1 MPFFYNMKRVKL
13 IDKELARAFFGQF
26 DQNVRQLEDEF
37 GITVAGRGSELVIK
51 GARKKVLAAMSAI
64 EDRLKQIKGK
74 HDFRRPAIEQPSVE
88 KAEKKDTIFIG
99 SKRQVVVARP
109 GGQKAY
115 VQAVRDN
122 DVVVGIGPAGTG
134 KTYLAMSLAIE
145 YLKQNKVE
153 RIVISRPAIEAGE
166 KLGFL
171 PGDLEEK
178 VRPYLQPIYDAL
190 YDLIWPEEIRRLME
204 HRIIEILPLAYMRG
218 RTLSDAFIVLDE
230 AQNSTPEQIKMFLT
244 RLGMGSRAIITGDV
258 TQSDLPAERT
268 SGLEDIEGFLKKVKG
283 IKFAYLT
290 EEDVVRHPLVREII
304 LAYEKEKQKKRL
316 LTQPAAQSK
325 NRRKKSPPED
335 KPGA

>member
-1 MPFFYNMKRVKL
+1 MRRVKL
-13 IDKELARAFFGQF
+13 IDKESARAFFGQF

-37 GITVAGRGSELVIK
+37 GVTVAGRGSELVVK

-64 EDRLKQIKGK
+64 EERLKQIKGK
-74 HDFRRPAIEQPSVE
+74 QDFRRPPIEQPPIE
-88 KAEKKDTIFIG
+88 KAEKKDVVFIG
-99 SKRQVVVARP
+99 SRRQAVVARP
-109 GGQKAY
+109 GGQKTY
-115 VQAVRDN
+115 VHAVRDH
-122 DVVVGIGPAGTG
+122 DVVVAIGPAGTG

-153 RIVISRPAIEAGE
+153 RIIISRPAIEAGE

-178 VRPYLQPIYDAL
+178 VKPYLQPIYDAL
-190 YDLIWPEEIRRLME
+190 YDLVWPEETRRLID

-218 RTLSDAFIVLDE
+218 RTLSDAFIILDE
-230 AQNSTPEQIKMFLT
+230 AQNATPEQMKMFLT

-316 LTQPAAQSK
+316 RAQPAAQSK
-325 NRRKKSPPED
+325 DRHKKSPPKD

>member
-1 MPFFYNMKRVKL
+1 MKRVKL

-26 DQNVRQLEDEF
+26 DQNIRQLEDEF

-99 SKRQVVVARP
+99 SKRQVVLARP

-190 YDLIWPEEIRRLME
+190 YDLIWPEEIRRLMD

-230 AQNSTPEQIKMFLT
+230 AQNATPEQMKMFLT

>member
-1 MPFFYNMKRVKL
+1 MKRVRL

-74 HDFRRPAIEQPSVE
+74 HDFRRPIIEQPSIE
-88 KAEKKDTIFIG
+88 KTEKKDVIFIG
-99 SKRQVVVARP
+99 SKRQIVVARP

-115 VQAVRDN
+115 VQAVREN

-145 YLKQNKVE
+145 YLKQNRVE
-153 RIVISRPAIEAGE
+153 RVVISRPAIEAGE

-178 VRPYLQPIYDAL
+178 VRPYLQPVYDAL

-230 AQNSTPEQIKMFLT
+230 AQNATPEQMKMFLT
-244 RLGMGSRAIITGDV
+244 RLGMGSRAIITGDI

-268 SGLEDIEGFLKKVKG
+268 SGLKDIEGFLKKVKG
-283 IKFAYLT
+283 VKFAYLT

-304 LAYEKEKQKKRL
+304 LAYEKERCKKRL

-325 NRRKKSPPED
+325 DRRKKSPSED
-335 KPGA
+335 EPGA

>member
-1 MPFFYNMKRVKL
+1 MKRVKL
-13 IDKELARAFFGQF
+13 IDKESARAFFGQF

-37 GITVAGRGSELVIK
+37 GIIVTGRGSELVVK
-51 GARKKVLAAMSAI
+51 GARKKVLAAMAAI
-64 EDRLKQIKGK
+64 EDRLKQIKSK
-74 HDFRRPAIEQPSVE
+74 HDFRPPAPVVPAIE
-88 KAEKKDTIFIG
+88 KFEKKDTIFIG
-99 SKRQVVVARP
+99 SKRQTVIARP
-109 GGQKAY
+109 GGQKGY
-115 VQAVRDN
+115 VQAVRDH

-145 YLKQNKVE
+145 HLKQNKVE

-178 VRPYLQPIYDAL
+178 VRPYLQPVYDAL

-230 AQNSTPEQIKMFLT
+230 AQNATPEQMKMFLT

-304 LAYEKEKQKKRL
+304 LAYEKEKQKKRSPGVL
-316 LTQPAAQSK
+316 PAQPAAQSK

>member
-1 MPFFYNMKRVKL
+1 MKRIKL
-13 IDKELARAFFGQF
+13 IDKELARSFFSQF
-26 DQNVRQLEDEF
+26 DQNIRQLEDEF
-37 GITVAGRGSELVIK
+37 GVMVAGRGSELVIK
-51 GARKKVLAAMSAI
+51 GARKKVLATMSAI
-64 EDRLKQIKGK
+64 EDRLKQIKSK
-74 HDFRRPAIEQPSVE
+74 HDFRSSAVVQPPIEKS
-88 KAEKKDTIFIG
+88 EKKDVIFIG
-99 SKRQVVVARP
+99 SKRQVILARP

-134 KTYLAMSLAIE
+134 KTYLAISLAIE
-145 YLKQNKVE
+145 HLKQNKVE

-178 VRPYLQPIYDAL
+178 VRPYLQPVYDAL

-230 AQNSTPEQIKMFLT
+230 AQNATPEQMKMFLT
-244 RLGMGSRAIITGDV
+244 RLGMGSRAIITGDI

-304 LAYEKEKQKKRL
+304 LAYEKEKQKKRSAGVL
-316 LTQPAAQSK
+316 RAQPPTQSK

-335 KPGA
+335 KSGA

>member
-1 MPFFYNMKRVKL
+1 MKRVKL

-37 GITVAGRGSELVIK
+37 GVTVAGRGSELVVK

-74 HDFRRPAIEQPSVE
+74 HDFRRPALEQTPVE
-88 KAEKKDTIFIG
+88 KSEKKDTIFIG
-99 SKRQVVVARP
+99 SRRQVVLARP
-109 GGQKAY
+109 GGQKTY

-178 VRPYLQPIYDAL
+178 VRPYLQPVYDAL

-230 AQNSTPEQIKMFLT
+230 AQNATPEQMKMFLT

-304 LAYEKEKQKKRL
+304 LAYEKEKRKKRSAGVMPE
-316 LTQPAAQSK
+316 QPAAKRK
-325 NRRKKSPPED
+325 NRRKKSPPKD

>member
-1 MPFFYNMKRVKL
+1 M
-13 IDKELARAFFGQF
+13 
-26 DQNVRQLEDEF
+26 
-37 GITVAGRGSELVIK
+37 
-51 GARKKVLAAMSAI
+51 VL
-64 EDRLKQIKGK
+64 
-74 HDFRRPAIEQPSVE
+74 
-88 KAEKKDTIFIG
+88 
-99 SKRQVVVARP
+99 ARP

-178 VRPYLQPIYDAL
+178 VRPYLQPVYDAL

-230 AQNSTPEQIKMFLT
+230 AQNATPEQMKMFLT

-304 LAYEKEKQKKRL
+304 LAYEKEKQKKRSGGVMPV
-316 LTQPAAQSK
+316 QPAAQRK
-325 NRRKKSPPED
+325 NRRKKSPPKD

>member
-1 MPFFYNMKRVKL
+1 MKRVKL

-51 GARKKVLAAMSAI
+51 GARKRVLAAMSAI

-74 HDFRRPAIEQPSVE
+74 HDFRRPAIEHPSVE
-88 KAEKKDTIFIG
+88 RAEKKDAIFIG
-99 SKRQVVVARP
+99 SKRQAVVARP

-178 VRPYLQPIYDAL
+178 VRPYLQPVYDAL
-190 YDLIWPEEIRRLME
+190 YDLVWPEEIRRLME

-218 RTLSDAFIVLDE
+218 RTLSDAFIILDE
-230 AQNSTPEQIKMFLT
+230 AQNATPEQMKMFLT
-244 RLGMGSRAIITGDV
+244 RLGMGSRAIITGDI

-283 IKFAYLT
+283 VKFAYLT

-304 LAYEKEKQKKRL
+304 LAYEKEKHKKRL

-325 NRRKKSPPED
+325 NKRKKSPLED
-335 KPGA
+335 KSGA

>member
-1 MPFFYNMKRVKL
+1 MKRVKL

-37 GITVAGRGSELVIK
+37 GITIAGRGSELVVK
-51 GARKKVLAAMSAI
+51 GARKKVLAAMSAV

-74 HDFRRPAIEQPSVE
+74 HDFRRPAIEQPPGE
-88 KAEKKDTIFIG
+88 KTERKDAIFIG
-99 SKRQVVVARP
+99 SRRQVVVPRP
-109 GGQKAY
+109 GGQKTY
-115 VQAVRDN
+115 VQAARDH

-153 RIVISRPAIEAGE
+153 RIIISRPAIEAGE

-178 VRPYLQPIYDAL
+178 VRPYLQPVYDAL
-190 YDLIWPEEIRRLME
+190 YDLIWPEEIRRLMD
-204 HRIIEILPLAYMRG
+204 HRIVEILPLAYMRG

-230 AQNSTPEQIKMFLT
+230 AQNATPEQMKMFLT
-244 RLGMGSRAIITGDV
+244 RLGLGSRAIITGDI

-283 IKFAYLT
+283 VKFAYLT

-316 LTQPAAQSK
+316 LAQPAAQSK
-325 NRRKKSPPED
+325 DRRKKSPSKD